1 MAKVINDQNK
11 VRPIKCL
18 EMKPTSPNL
27 TNLVIGRETFNSEIE
42 TNLAFRCVSQKF
54 DELSLANG

>member
-1 MAKVINDQNK
+1 
-11 VRPIKCL
+11 
-18 EMKPTSPNL
+18 MKPTSPNL